1 MVSTPPQLQEICCS
15 GDPDSGTDPV
25 DTEGESARRHS
36 ARVSDL
42 EPFRL
47 AS

>member
-1 MVSTPPQLQEICCS
+1 MVSTPPQSQEICCS
-15 GDPDSGTDPV
+15 GEPVPGTKSV